1 MKLLLSTACFTA
13 LFASCLT
20 TAAAHIAASSPAFI
34 SPSTP
39 SPSTPSP
46 PTPLPASA
54 ATIVSGQSA
63 VDTVRTPSQPRP
75 RLRPRQSPTSR
86 ARINGPYPA
95 TDDSSLVV
103 YDYDPD
109 YLYPVLVRTSE
120 ETHLVFGPDE
130 EVVGVYLS
138 DTGKRWLEHTAL
150 TKRDVFIEARLPGL
164 DNAATVITSRRR
176 YELDLRSSDDGTVYH
191 RVSWHYLDT
200 ETQTTAGQVSP
211 FGVEYPGNVPVADTA
226 GQKDGSVQ
234 AGSPAP
240 GDARPVGPRIALDHA
255 NFDYRVEGNAPF
267 APVTVFDDGRF
278 TYLQF
283 PHHAELPAIL
293 LMDDRGQAEIASFIP
308 LGGDFFEVQQI
319 APYGLLLRRGK
330 EEVKV
335 FNGRGNGCGLF
346 GCDSARMKN
355 IYGKS

>member
-1 MKLLLSTACFTA
+1 MKILLSTACFAA

-20 TAAAHIAASSPAFI
+20 TAGAQIAASSP
-34 SPSTP
+34 TP
-39 SPSTPSP
+39 S
-46 PTPLPASA
+46 TPLPANA
-54 ATIVSGQSA
+54 VTGVLRQPP
-63 VDTVRTPSQPRP
+63 VDTVRTPPQARP
-75 RLRPRQSPTSR
+75 RPRQSPTSR

-95 TDDSSLVV
+95 PDDSSLVV

-200 ETQTTAGQVSP
+200 EAQTTAGQVSP

-240 GDARPVGPRIALDHA
+240 GDARSVGPRIALDHA

-335 FNGRGNGCGLF
+335 FNGHGHGCGLF